1 MPAASRAVTD
11 SNRWIGQTQSSAV
24 EILNMFADGGRN
36 LAGKPAGLGV
46 VENGVVWDDKML
58 AAEPNRADS
67 WSQGWYFR
75 NCGVLGT

>member
-24 EILNMFADGGRN
+24 EILNMFANSRRN
-36 LAGKPAGLGV
+36 VAVKPVGLGV

-58 AAEPNRADS
+58 AAEPDRADS
-67 WSQGWYFR
+67 
-75 NCGVLGT
+75 